1 MKVQATEKF
10 TLKDFDKIKD
20 SLVRENKEN
29 NEHGQIYK
37 GDIFVCDK
45 EMFDYLNG
53 ANKYNNSFVKI
64 VEEYTKDEEAKEI
77 KIPKVELDE
86 LKVEGKEEIKK
97 EVKFKKNKKA
107 KK

>member
-29 NEHGQIYK
+29 DEYGQIYK

-53 ANKYNNSFVKI
+53 TNKYNKSFVKM
-64 VEEYTKDEEAKEI
+64 VVEYTKDEETKEI
-77 KIPKVELDE
+77 PEVELNEFGNPVGTRE
-86 LKVEGKEEIKK
+86 LKE
-97 EVKFKKNKKA
+97 EVKFKKNKKT